1 MSLSSATISVQ
12 KAGSAVFQAD
22 VELKSALK
30 DYSEQVIVAMRQN
43 PFNIGNDAL
52 FENWKSLARFSQTV
66 SQIELE
72 LKKVHSFISAL
83 VADEP
88 LSAKPVLALATP
100 ADLAPTD
107 VVVKRK
113 KPKAMPAPAP
123 AGTASNP
130 AELKGNAAKLM
141 QHLETLLKPDEFAA
155 ISQTAIATLTGIPLG
170 SMTASVKRLTEA
182 GHIVAGPAGTF
193 KLGRVG

>member
-66 SQIELE
+66 
-72 LKKVHSFISAL
+72 F
-83 VADEP
+83 
-88 LSAKPVLALATP
+88 
-100 ADLAPTD
+100 
-107 VVVKRK
+107 R
-113 KPKAMPAPAP
+113 
-123 AGTASNP
+123 
-130 AELKGNAAKLM
+130 
-141 QHLETLLKPDEFAA
+141 
-155 ISQTAIATLTGIPLG
+155 
-170 SMTASVKRLTEA
+170 
-182 GHIVAGPAGTF
+182 
-193 KLGRVG
+193 